1 MRNLILCLCL
11 CLGHGLLFGQQGA
24 MPKDAADLLKRA
36 EKALAGGSTQFARAE
51 SLLQQALDLAPQQGE
66 LNLRMGLCQLNGPH
80 RYKALPYFL
89 KAQAAMPEMPR
100 INFLVGFAQQL
111 NQEWDVAI
119 ASYERHKHFSGFQD
133 EQPLYNS
140 SDKRIVECRH
150 GKALMAA
157 PIRAEVRNMG
167 PRINSPQ
174 ADHGALITADGEG
187 LLYTS
192 RRPTAPEAELNK
204 ETLDHFEDIRTS
216 RSVNGVWS
224 EGELLPAPVNTAVN
238 DASVGLFNDGRTLLI
253 YRDKNGSG
261 DLFESKRVGDTW
273 SEPDALGPN
282 INSKDHESS
291 AWFSFDRQWL
301 YFVSDRAD
309 DNVGGQDIYRSKWD
323 VIGNDWGPAENLG
336 PTVNTIHDEEG
347 VFVHPDG
354 RTLYFSSKGHTTM
367 GGYDVFRS
375 RLDNGRWSKPEN
387 MGWPINSPDD
397 DLFFVLTANGST
409 GYFSSLRP
417 DGLGEDDLYEVT
429 FLPDLPK
436 LNDLLVSVSA
446 AAPLAEE
453 ELPSTVLLKGKIMN
467 LKMLAGM
474 EASIDMMDLDDAS
487 LVARFKSDAT
497 TGEYLVA
504 LPAGRR
510 YAMYVKA
517 DGFLVHSETIEVPF
531 GQRNLE
537 LDLDVTLES
546 LDAGNQATM
555 KNIFFATA
563 SAELRED
570 SEAELDQLEE
580 LLTKNA
586 ALKLEISGH
595 TDTDGSAEFNKTLSQ
610 QRAIAVRDELVKRGI
625 DQARLTAVGFG
636 DLRPVA
642 DNDSDANKARNRRT
656 EVKVL

>member
-1 MRNLILCLCL
+1 MRNFILCLWL

-24 MPKDAADLLKRA
+24 MPKDAVDLLKRA
-36 EKALAGGSTQFARAE
+36 EKALAGGSTQFARAV
-51 SLLQQALDLAPQQGE
+51 SFLQQALDLAPDNGE
-66 LNLRMGLCQLNGPH
+66 LNVRMGLCQLNGPH
-80 RYKALPYFL
+80 RSRSLPYFL
-89 KAQAAMPEMPR
+89 KARAAMPEMPR

-111 NQEWDVAI
+111 NQEWDAAM
-119 ASYERHKHFSGFQD
+119 ASYERHKQFSRSQD
-133 EQPLYNS
+133 ERSLYNTG
-140 SDKRIVECRH
+140 DKRIVECRH

-157 PIRAEVRNMG
+157 PVRAEVRNMG
-167 PRINSPQ
+167 PLINSPQ
-174 ADHGALITADGEG
+174 ADHGALITADGEE
-187 LLYTS
+187 LIYTS
-192 RRPTAPEAELNK
+192 RRPSGPDAELNK
-204 ETLDHFEDIRTS
+204 ETLEHFEDIRIS
-216 RSVNGVWS
+216 RSLNGTWS
-224 EGELLPAPVNTAVN
+224 EGQLLPAPVNTAVN
-238 DASVGLFNDGRTLLI
+238 DASVGLFNDGRTLLV

-261 DLFESKRVGDTW
+261 DLFESKRVGDIW

-323 VIGNDWGPAENLG
+323 GASNDWGPAENLG

-436 LNDLLVSVSA
+436 LNDLLASVSA
-446 AAPLAEE
+446 AAPVAEE

-474 EASIDMMDLDDAS
+474 EASIDMMDLDDAT

-497 TGEYLVA
+497 TGEYLMA

-537 LDLDVTLES
+537 LDLDVNLES

-563 SAELRED
+563 SAGLQED
-570 SEAELDQLEE
+570 SKAELDQLQE
-580 LLTKNA
+580 LLTLNV
-586 ALKLEISGH
+586 ALDLEISGH
-595 TDTDGSAEFNKTLSQ
+595 TDTDGSAEFNRTLSE
-610 QRAIAVRDELVKRGI
+610 QRAISVRDELVRRGI

-636 DLRPVA
+636 DARPVA
-642 DNDSDANKARNRRT
+642 DNDSEANKARNRRT
-656 EVKVL
+656 EIKVL